1 MINSFNNHTTQPSF
15 ASDSSTFPTPSKFFY
30 VALSLYCI
38 ILSTLLMLA
47 FTAFI
52 GFINLQYENH
62 ISWQLVGY
70 ALLVVGGH
78 AAAFLMPTVSY
89 MTRARKKWSHF
100 SLVGLCL
107 ALGMLTMW
115 QILWRWIAVQLKHL
129 DCYKECV
136 SDIVPWDQDIIV
148 FGLVTGVLVLLTY
161 FISRLYARA

>member
-62 ISWQLVGY
+62 ISWQLVMY

-78 AAAFLMPTVSY
+78 AAVFDADCVLHDSCTKKMVAFFPGWPVSGIGN
-89 MTRARKKWSHF
+89 ADDVADS
-100 SLVGLCL
+100 L
-107 ALGMLTMW
+107 ALDSST
-115 QILWRWIAVQLKHL
+115 
-129 DCYKECV
+129 
-136 SDIVPWDQDIIV
+136 P
-148 FGLVTGVLVLLTY
+148 
-161 FISRLYARA
+161 